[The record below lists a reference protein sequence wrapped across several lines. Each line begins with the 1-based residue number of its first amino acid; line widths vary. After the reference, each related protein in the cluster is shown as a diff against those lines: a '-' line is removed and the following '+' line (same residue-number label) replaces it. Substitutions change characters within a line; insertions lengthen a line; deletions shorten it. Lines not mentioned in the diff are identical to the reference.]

1 MCYNLK
7 NGRTENMPERMV
19 TMKYALKNAV
29 ILNGTKDMRPVRGM
43 AVLVEEERIADIVP
57 EDRIPAGLKAFDL
70 DGAYLL
76 PGLIN
81 LHVHLASSGKPPKAD
96 KKPPNYKLLFKVLSS
111 SRLILAVVKQ
121 LTAGYAKTELM
132 SGVTTIRT
140 VAGILDLDAQV
151 RDQINAGKLV
161 GPRILSAN
169 TAVSVPGGH
178 FAGSIAT
185 EAESP
190 EMAVEHV
197 RQIAK
202 TKPDLI
208 KLMITGGVMDS
219 SADGEPGVL
228 RMPPEIVKAAC
239 DEAHRLGYM
248 VAAHVESPEGVR
260 VALENGVDTVEHGA
274 KLDEEAI
281 QLFRERGSALICTIS
296 PALPYAVFDLSESH
310 ALPIAQKNGR
320 IVMDGMISC
329 VRACLENGIPVGLGN
344 DVGCPFVLHYNFWR
358 ELCYYHKYTGA
369 SNSDTLHAAT
379 LGNAEIVGIDAETGS
394 IEKGK
399 AADMIVVQ
407 GNPLDDLSVLRS
419 VSTVIAKGKLIRNP
433 KVKRMNDVDELLDR
447 YM

>member
-1 MCYNLK
+1 
-7 NGRTENMPERMV
+7 
-19 TMKYALKNAV
+19 MKTCYALKNAV
-29 ILNGTKDMRPVRGM
+29 ILNGTRDMTPVSDM
-43 AVLVEEERIADIVP
+43 AVLVEGERIMDIVP
-57 EDRIPAGLKAFDL
+57 EAEIPRGFETVDL
-70 DGAYLL
+70 CGAYLM

-81 LHVHLASSGKPPKAD
+81 LHVHLATSGKPPKAE
-96 KKPPNYKLLFKVLSS
+96 KKPPNYKLLFQILSK
-111 SRLILAVVKQ
+111 SRLVLAVIKRM
-121 LTAGYAKTELM
+121 TAGYAKTELM

-140 VAGILDLDAQV
+140 VAGILDIDGKV
-151 RDQINAGKLV
+151 RDEIRSGKRI

-185 EAESP
+185 EADSP

-197 RQIAK
+197 RQIAN

-219 SADGEPGVL
+219 SEDGEPGVL

-260 VALENGVDTVEHGA
+260 VALENGVDTIEHGA
-274 KLDEEAI
+274 RLTDETI
-281 QLFRERGSALICTIS
+281 RLFKDRGAALISTIS
-296 PALPYAVFDLSESH
+296 PALPYVEFDLSESH
-310 ALPIAQKNGR
+310 ALPIAKKNGK
-320 IVMDGMISC
+320 IVMDGMIDC
-329 VRACLENGIPVGLGN
+329 AKACLENGIPVGLGN

-358 ELCYYHKYTGA
+358 ELCFYHKYIGA
-369 SNSDTLHAAT
+369 SNRDALYAAT
-379 LGNAEIVGIDAETGS
+379 LGNAKIVGIDSETGS

-399 AADMIVVQ
+399 SADMIVVQ
-407 GNPLDDLSVLRS
+407 GNPLEDLSVLRN
-419 VSTVIAKGKLIRNP
+419 VSEVIMKGKRIREP
-433 KVKRMNDVDELLDR
+433 KIKRMNAVDSLFDR

>member
-1 MCYNLK
+1 
-7 NGRTENMPERMV
+7 
-19 TMKYALKNAV
+19 MKTCYALKNAV
-29 ILNGTKDMRPVRGM
+29 ILNGTRDMTPVSDM
-43 AVLVEEERIADIVP
+43 AVLVEGERIMDIVP
-57 EDRIPAGLKAFDL
+57 EAEIPRGFETVDL
-70 DGAYLL
+70 CGAYLM

-81 LHVHLASSGKPPKAD
+81 LHVHLATSGKPPKAE
-96 KKPPNYKLLFKVLSS
+96 KKPPNYKLLFQILSK
-111 SRLILAVVKQ
+111 SRLVLAVIKRM
-121 LTAGYAKTELM
+121 TAGYAKTELM

-140 VAGILDLDAQV
+140 VAGILDIDGKV
-151 RDQINAGKLV
+151 RDEIRSGKRI

-185 EAESP
+185 EADSP

-197 RQIAK
+197 RQIAN

-219 SADGEPGVL
+219 SEDGEPGVL

-260 VALENGVDTVEHGA
+260 VALENGVDTIEHGA
-274 KLDEEAI
+274 RLTDETI
-281 QLFRERGSALICTIS
+281 RLFKDRGAALISTIS
-296 PALPYAVFDLSESH
+296 PALPYVEFDLSESH
-310 ALPIAQKNGR
+310 ALPIAKKNGK
-320 IVMDGMISC
+320 IVMDGMIDC
-329 VRACLENGIPVGLGN
+329 AKACLENGIPVGLGN

-358 ELCYYHKYTGA
+358 ELCFYHKYIGA
-369 SNSDTLHAAT
+369 SNRDALYAAT
-379 LGNAEIVGIDAETGS
+379 LGNAKIVGIDSETGS

-399 AADMIVVQ
+399 SADLIVVQ
-407 GNPLDDLSVLRS
+407 GNPLEDLSVLRN
-419 VSTVIAKGKLIRNP
+419 VSEVIMKGKRIREP
-433 KVKRMNDVDELLDR
+433 KIKRMNAVDSLFDR

>member
-1 MCYNLK
+1 
-7 NGRTENMPERMV
+7 
-19 TMKYALKNAV
+19 MKTCYALKNAV
-29 ILNGTKDMRPVRGM
+29 ILNGTRDMTPVSDM
-43 AVLVEEERIADIVP
+43 AVLVEGERIMDIVP
-57 EDRIPAGLKAFDL
+57 EAEIPRGFETVDL
-70 DGAYLL
+70 CGAYLM

-81 LHVHLASSGKPPKAD
+81 LHVHLATSGKPPKAE
-96 KKPPNYKLLFKVLSS
+96 KKPPNYKLLFQILSK
-111 SRLILAVVKQ
+111 SRLVLAVIKRM
-121 LTAGYAKTELM
+121 TAGYAKTELM

-140 VAGILDLDAQV
+140 VAGILDIDGKV
-151 RDQINAGKLV
+151 RDEIRSGKRI

-185 EAESP
+185 EADSP

-219 SADGEPGVL
+219 SEDGEPGVL

-260 VALENGVDTVEHGA
+260 VALENGVDTIEHGA
-274 KLDEEAI
+274 RLTDETI
-281 QLFRERGSALICTIS
+281 RLFKERGAALISTIS
-296 PALPYAVFDLSESH
+296 PALPYVEFDLSESH
-310 ALPIAQKNGR
+310 ALPIAKKNGK
-320 IVMDGMISC
+320 IVMDGMIDC
-329 VRACLENGIPVGLGN
+329 AKACLENGIPVGLGN

-358 ELCYYHKYTGA
+358 ELCFYHKYIGA
-369 SNSDTLHAAT
+369 SNRDALYAAT
-379 LGNAEIVGIDAETGS
+379 LGNAKIVGIDSETGS

-399 AADMIVVQ
+399 SADMIVVQ
-407 GNPLDDLSVLRS
+407 GNPLEDLSVLRN
-419 VSTVIAKGKLIRNP
+419 VSEVIMKGKRIREP
-433 KVKRMNDVDELLDR
+433 KIKRMNAVDSLFDR

>member
-1 MCYNLK
+1 
-7 NGRTENMPERMV
+7 
-19 TMKYALKNAV
+19 MKTCYALKNAV
-29 ILNGTKDMRPVRGM
+29 ILNGTRDMTPVSDM
-43 AVLVEEERIADIVP
+43 AVLVEGERIMDIVP
-57 EDRIPAGLKAFDL
+57 EAEIPRGFETVDL
-70 DGAYLL
+70 CGAYLM

-81 LHVHLASSGKPPKAD
+81 LHVHLATSGKPPKAE
-96 KKPPNYKLLFKVLSS
+96 KKPPNYKLLFQILSK
-111 SRLILAVVKQ
+111 SRLVLAVIKRM
-121 LTAGYAKTELM
+121 TAGYAKTELM

-140 VAGILDLDAQV
+140 VAGILDIDGKV
-151 RDQINAGKLV
+151 RDEIRSGKRI

-185 EAESP
+185 EADSP

-197 RQIAK
+197 RQIAN

-219 SADGEPGVL
+219 SEDGEPGVL

-260 VALENGVDTVEHGA
+260 VALENGVDTIEHGA
-274 KLDEEAI
+274 RLTDETI
-281 QLFRERGSALICTIS
+281 RLFKERGAALISTIS
-296 PALPYAVFDLSESH
+296 PALPYVEFDLSESH
-310 ALPIAQKNGR
+310 ALPIAKKNGK
-320 IVMDGMISC
+320 IVMDGMIDC
-329 VRACLENGIPVGLGN
+329 AKACLENGIPVGLGN

-358 ELCYYHKYTGA
+358 ELCFYHKYIGA
-369 SNSDTLHAAT
+369 SNRDALYAAT
-379 LGNAEIVGIDAETGS
+379 LGNAKIVGIDSETGS

-399 AADMIVVQ
+399 SADMIVVQ
-407 GNPLDDLSVLRS
+407 GNPLEDLSVLRN
-419 VSTVIAKGKLIRNP
+419 VSEVIMKGKRIREP
-433 KVKRMNDVDELLDR
+433 KIKRMNAVDSLFDR

>member
-1 MCYNLK
+1 
-7 NGRTENMPERMV
+7 
-19 TMKYALKNAV
+19 MKYALKNAI
-29 ILNGTKDMRPVRGM
+29 ILNGTKDMEPITGV
-43 AVLVEEERIADIVP
+43 AVLVDRERIADIVP
-57 EDRIPAGLKAFDL
+57 ETEIPNGFEVVDL
-70 DGAYLL
+70 GGAYLL

-81 LHVHLASSGKPPKAD
+81 LHVHLATSGKPPKAE
-96 KKPPNYKLLFKVLSS
+96 KKPPNYKLLFQILSK
-111 SRLILAVVKQ
+111 SRLVLAVIKRM
-121 LTAGYAKTELM
+121 TAGYAKTELM

-140 VAGILDLDAQV
+140 VAGILDIDAQI
-151 RDQINAGKLV
+151 RDQINAGNIV

-185 EAESP
+185 EADSP

-197 RQIAK
+197 RQIAE

-219 SADGEPGVL
+219 SAEGEPGVL

-274 KLDEEAI
+274 RLTDETI
-281 QLFRERGSALICTIS
+281 HLFKERGASLICTLS
-296 PALPYAVFDLSESH
+296 PALPYAEFELSESH
-310 ALPIAQKNGR
+310 ALPIAKKNGR
-320 IVMDGMISC
+320 IVMDGMIDC
-329 VRACLENGIPVGLGN
+329 AKACLEHGIPVGLGN

-358 ELCYYHKYTGA
+358 ELCCYHKYIGA
-369 SNSDTLHAAT
+369 SNRDSLHAAT
-379 LGNAEIVGIDAETGS
+379 LGNAKIVGIDSETGS

-399 AADMIVVQ
+399 SADMIVVRD
-407 GNPLDDLSVLRS
+407 NPLNDLSALRN
-419 VSTVIAKGKLIRNP
+419 VSMVIIKGKRIRNP
-433 KVKRMNDVDELLDR
+433 RVKRMKEVDVLFDR
-447 YM
+447 YL